1 MESNSYS
8 NQISKLNSQDDDSG
22 SYKISNKLRKK
33 NYEKINDEIRK
44 RIIFE
49 VTVLGNKLKSIWER
63 LNINVSSAKNVLAI
77 YKKEGRIEKKKYRVK
92 RRHGFEKWEE
102 IDYLSNSFMMKDKNF
117 MIPNFG
123 TYSTGDYTN
132 SVWMANSQSNVSIND
147 MSLSYLYENYWMCS
161 YPLLSSESNSILP
174 IENNMK
180 NYNQYMLN
188 YERF

>member
-1 MESNSYS
+1 
-8 NQISKLNSQDDDSG
+8 
-22 SYKISNKLRKK
+22 
-33 NYEKINDEIRK
+33 
-44 RIIFE
+44 
-49 VTVLGNKLKSIWER
+49 
-63 LNINVSSAKNVLAI
+63 
-77 YKKEGRIEKKKYRVK
+77 
-92 RRHGFEKWEE
+92 
-102 IDYLSNSFMMKDKNF
+102 MMKDKNF